1 MDFTKGNFMNEFLIS
16 SCSTMDLN
24 MERARQR
31 NVFVLEFKYFL
42 DGIEYSDDMF
52 EKTDAKEF
60 YKAMVNG
67 ADTKTSQ
74 VNVDTY
80 AEFFRSVLSQG
91 KDLLHIAFSSGIS
104 GSYNSARIAA
114 EDVRA
119 EFPDRKLFL
128 VDSLAASAGFGLFVE
143 KIADLRDEGKTIE
156 EIYEWANEN
165 KKKVHHWFTS
175 MDLTFYIKGGRVS
188 KVAGWFGTVLKICP
202 LLNVDYQG
210 KLIPREKA
218 RGKANALKRLV
229 DKMEENAENG
239 LLYADR
245 CYISN
250 SDAYDDALTVKNMIE
265 ERFVNLKNKVEIYNI
280 GPTIG
285 SHSGPGTVALFF
297 MGKER
302 ID

>member
-1 MDFTKGNFMNEFLIS
+1 MSEFVIS

-24 MERARQR
+24 MDRARQR
-31 NVFVLEFKYFL
+31 NILVLNFNYYL
-42 DGIEYSDDMF
+42 DGVEHSDDMF
-52 EKTDAKEF
+52 EKSDAKEF
-60 YKAMVNG
+60 YNAMVDG
-67 ADTKTSQ
+67 ADTRTAQ

-80 AEFFRSVLSQG
+80 AKLFRDVLSQG

-114 EDVRA
+114 EEVRA
-119 EFPDRKLFL
+119 EFPDRKLLL
-128 VDSLAASAGFGLFVE
+128 VDSLAASSGFGLFVE
-143 KIADLRDEGKTIE
+143 KIADLRDQGKTIE
-156 EIYEWANEN
+156 EAFAWANEN
-165 KKKVHHWFTS
+165 KRRVHHWFTS

-202 LLNVDYQG
+202 VLNVDHQG
-210 KLIPREKA
+210 KLIPREKV
-218 RGKANALKRLV
+218 RGKSNALKRLV

-239 LLYADR
+239 LKYDDR

-250 SDAYDDALTVKNMIE
+250 SDSYEDALTVKNMVE
-265 ERFVNLKNKVEIYNI
+265 ERFANLKDKVEIYNI

>member
-1 MDFTKGNFMNEFLIS
+1 MSEFLIS

-24 MERARQR
+24 MDRARQR
-31 NVFVLEFKYFL
+31 NILVLNFNYYL
-42 DGIEYSDDMF
+42 DGVEHSDDMF

-60 YKAMVNG
+60 YDAMVNG
-67 ADTKTSQ
+67 VDTKTAQ
-74 VNVDTY
+74 VNVDAY
-80 AEFFRSVLSQG
+80 AKLFRDVLSQG

-114 EDVRA
+114 DEVRA
-119 EFPDRKLFL
+119 EFPDRKLLL
-128 VDSLAASAGFGLFVE
+128 VDSLAASSGFGLFVE

-156 EIYEWANEN
+156 EAFAWANEN
-165 KKKVHHWFTS
+165 KRKVHHWFTS
-175 MDLTFYIKGGRVS
+175 MDLTFYVKGGRVS

-202 LLNVDYQG
+202 VLNVDHQG
-210 KLIPREKA
+210 KLIPREKV
-218 RGKANALKRLV
+218 RGKSNALKRLV
-229 DKMEENAENG
+229 DKMQENAENG
-239 LLYADR
+239 LEYADR
-245 CYISN
+245 CYICN
-250 SDAYDDALTVKNMIE
+250 SDSYEDALIVKNMVE
-265 ERFVNLKNKVEIYNI
+265 ERFVNLRDKVEIYNI

>member
-1 MDFTKGNFMNEFLIS
+1 MSEFVIS

-24 MERARQR
+24 MDRARQR
-31 NVFVLEFKYFL
+31 NILVLNFNYYL
-42 DGIEYSDDMF
+42 DGVEHSDDMF
-52 EKTDAKEF
+52 EKSDAKEF
-60 YKAMVNG
+60 YNAMVDG
-67 ADTKTSQ
+67 ADTRTAQ

-80 AEFFRSVLSQG
+80 AKLFRDVLSQG

-114 EDVRA
+114 EEVRA
-119 EFPDRKLFL
+119 EFPDRKLLL
-128 VDSLAASAGFGLFVE
+128 VDSLAASSGFGLFVE
-143 KIADLRDEGKTIE
+143 KIADLRDQGKTIE
-156 EIYEWANEN
+156 EAFAWANEN
-165 KKKVHHWFTS
+165 KRRVHHWFTS

-202 LLNVDYQG
+202 VLNVDHQG
-210 KLIPREKA
+210 KLIPREKV
-218 RGKANALKRLV
+218 RGKSNALKRLV

-239 LLYADR
+239 LKYDDR

-250 SDAYDDALTVKNMIE
+250 SDSYEDALTVKNMVE
-265 ERFVNLKNKVEIYNI
+265 ERFVNLKDKVEIYNI